1 MSDDLQLLRRP
12 PVEMIANFVRMQR
25 GFYRWKQQT
34 LASKAGVSLSTV
46 QRVERGDKVTDQ
58 SLEKL
63 AIALNQDEGAFT
75 LPRAPI
81 SEDKAIVKTIEFF
94 NSFAN
99 MRAVEVA
106 PLRTELQIRRLC
118 QSTIYIFDSDLG
130 PEAACD
136 VDCLKE
142 YLDLTSF
149 CRAQDGILL
158 GPKPD
163 RAFSIRRLYGDVLAH
178 VNALE
183 KNYKAVC
190 LAGTYQS
197 ETTIPDE
204 GEVEVGVVAVR
215 SREQNPAASKISS
228 LLAPESIDSRDAMRA
243 YFEELD

>member
-1 MSDDLQLLRRP
+1 
-12 PVEMIANFVRMQR
+12 MQR
-25 GFYRWKQQT
+25 GFYGWKQQT

-46 QRVERGDKVTDQ
+46 QRVERGGTVADH

-63 AIALNQDEGAFT
+63 AIALGQDAGAFT
-75 LPRAPI
+75 VPRIPI
-81 SEDKAIVKTIEFF
+81 SEDEAIAKTIEFF

-106 PLRTELQIRRLC
+106 PLRTELQIRGLC
-118 QSTIYIFDSDLG
+118 QTTICIFDNDLG
-130 PEAACD
+130 PEAASD

-163 RAFSIRRLYGDVLAH
+163 RAFSIRRLYGDVLDH
-178 VNALE
+178 VDALE
-183 KNYKAVC
+183 RNYKSVC
-190 LAGTYQS
+190 LAGTYRAK
-197 ETTIPDE
+197 TTIPDE
-204 GEVEVGVVAVR
+204 EEVEVGVVAVR
-215 SREQNPAASKISS
+215 SREHNPAAPKISS
-228 LLAPESIDSRDAMRA
+228 LLAPESINVADAMRA